1 MFIDRTHLLILNYNG
16 RALLEECLPSVVEAA
31 RRSRIPCRVSVVDNE
46 SSDDS
51 CHWLEQTWPSIGLIH
66 ERNDG
71 LASFNRV
78 LQRLDEPIVL
88 MLNNDIKLALDALSP
103 LYRPFEQ
110 QADALFTAP
119 LCWTFDGREYEGM
132 RTRVRSR
139 YGLIQGMSRVP
150 GYESE
155 IRNNDLT
162 AAAGPILA
170 VDRRKFLEIGGYD
183 PIFFPGRIED
193 LDLGFRGWMA
203 GYRGYYIPES
213 VAYHRG
219 FGTFAPAFG
228 QAGCDRLALRNS
240 LIFAWK
246 NLSGP
251 RLLDHLAWIPAR
263 IVYGMAQGRYD
274 FVIACF
280 EALKRLKQIRS
291 SRRALAVGQGN
302 WSKRQESFFRQ
313 FQW

>member
-1 MFIDRTHLLILNYNG
+1 
-16 RALLEECLPSVVEAA
+16 
-31 RRSRIPCRVSVVDNE
+31 
-46 SSDDS
+46 
-51 CHWLEQTWPSIGLIH
+51 
-66 ERNDG
+66 
-71 LASFNRV
+71 
-78 LQRLDEPIVL
+78 
-88 MLNNDIKLALDALSP
+88 
-103 LYRPFEQ
+103 
-110 QADALFTAP
+110 
-119 LCWTFDGREYEGM
+119 
-132 RTRVRSR
+132 
-139 YGLIQGMSRVP
+139 MSRVP

-219 FGTFAPAFG
+219 FGTFAPTFG

-240 LIFAWK
+240 VIFAWK

-263 IVYGMAQGRYD
+263 IVYGMARGRCD
-274 FVIACF
+274 FVVACF
-280 EALKRLKQIRS
+280 EALRRLKQIRS
-291 SRRALAVGQGN
+291 TRRALAVGQGN